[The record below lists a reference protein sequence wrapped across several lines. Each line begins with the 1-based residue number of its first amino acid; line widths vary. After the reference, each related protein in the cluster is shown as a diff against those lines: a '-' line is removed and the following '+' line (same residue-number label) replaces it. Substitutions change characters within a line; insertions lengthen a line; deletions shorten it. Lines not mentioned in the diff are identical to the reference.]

1 MCLSRCQGKQ
11 NTAFSCQ
18 RPSKMA
24 AVDGGRKEEAEEGR
38 KPKTSEIQKRQ
49 LPPFFFRVSI

>member
-1 MCLSRCQGKQ
+1 
-11 NTAFSCQ
+11 
-18 RPSKMA
+18 MA